1 MKGEGQMKSFLKKAI
16 PLTLLL
22 IAGAA
27 MILTGCTAKPGGVD
41 DGNATQKPTET
52 PGSSE
57 DEEKI
62 DRGGFVAGW
71 EERTMEE
78 LVSIGALTQLIADT
92 KVYDAAALGVPS
104 DGRTDVAPFIND
116 AVNAVAEKG
125 GGVLYFPSGKYKI
138 NSPFKLDGTD
148 GAWVCLAGDPDRSST
163 FILSNKSDGSEYA
176 VITVARDNTHFSF
189 MSFDD
194 NNRSAVSMSLE
205 ASGCSMY
212 GCRIKKN
219 AAKSEKTCLEISG
232 SYDTVRQCWFDHQ
245 NTGAYQVEFTKYP
258 GRSARGNVM
267 CDVHFGGSY
276 TKCTLVSSRDPD
288 ACPEAVSIV
297 RNLYLIPSEPMIEVR
312 SVNGLLIANNMLD
325 AASTAVEIAPEGF
338 GAYNIEVRD
347 NYMGGSKGGVR
358 MVESD
363 AAGANI
369 SVHDNYIWAPD
380 SVTVY
385 GQNYSGLTI
394 RRNYCVLTGGNAL
407 FMRQCVASDI
417 GENLV
422 ANISGA
428 SPELDIMSIDAS
440 SHVDTKGYGSVNMPG
455 EGEKFEIAPKDC
467 PGVTE
472 STAPAFAKM
481 PSVTG
486 DVSLLTA
493 PNKYFN
499 VKDYG
504 ALGDGTTDDTEA
516 VSKCVKAAKAASGT
530 AYFPE
535 GTYVITKTIKV
546 SKDDSKILTFKG
558 DGAEKS
564 RIIGAESLDGHVFDI
579 AMKYNFNMKDLGMEH
594 KGQGSCIDALYVKA
608 FDCTFTSAEA
618 NTAPLMHFHGSNCW
632 AVRCRFDT
640 ANSESYG
647 LCYTR
652 LPKEISINDF
662 IIDNVFTGPGK
673 GVLVGNGT
681 TVGDGRSEGLKVIGN
696 TFGNTGDTQVEVYEI
711 LHINIAYNKFDG
723 AKNAIFLSNLGYGP
737 DGIYIDHNVI
747 SSRGDGITSGIVEGG
762 GDYISMVVI
771 HDNDVTAKSGVKVS
785 EPVPFNKK
793 MIG

>member
-1 MKGEGQMKSFLKKAI
+1 MKRFLKKTV

-27 MILTGCTAKPGGVD
+27 MILTGCTAKPEIVD
-41 DGNATQKPTET
+41 GTETLKPTGD
-52 PGSSE
+52 PGGSGG
-57 DEEKI
+57 EELI
-62 DRGGFVAGW
+62 DRGGNAAEW
-71 EERTMEE
+71 EARTMEE
-78 LVSIGALTQLIADT
+78 LLVTGAVTQLTADA
-92 KVYDAAALGVPS
+92 KVYNAIDLGVPA
-104 DGRTDVAPFIND
+104 DGRTDASEAILNAAA
-116 AVNAVAEKG
+116 AVISKG
-125 GGVLYFPSGKYKI
+125 GGILYFPTGRYKV
-138 NSPFKLDGTD
+138 NSALKIDGND
-148 GAWVCLAGDPDRSST
+148 GAWLCFAGDPAGSSVI
-163 FILSNKSDGSEYA
+163 FVSNSADSENA
-176 VITVARDNTHFSF
+176 ALITVARDNTHFSF
-189 MSFDD
+189 LTFTE
-194 NNRSAVSMSLE
+194 NARNSATFSLE
-205 ASGCSMY
+205 ASGCSLY
-212 GCRIKKN
+212 GCRFTKN
-219 AAKSEKTCLEISG
+219 STRCAKPCLEISG
-232 SYDTVRQCWFDHQ
+232 SYNTVRQCGFEHV
-245 NTGAYQVEFTKYP
+245 NTAVYQVEFTKYP
-258 GRSARGNVM
+258 GRDARGNVL
-267 CDVHFGGSY
+267 CDTHFGGSY
-276 TKCTLVSSRDPD
+276 TKCTLISSHDPD
-288 ACPEAVSIV
+288 GAPEAISIV

-325 AASTAVEIAPEGF
+325 AASTAVGIAPEGS
-338 GAYNIEVRD
+338 GVYNVEIRD

-358 MVESD
+358 MTESD
-363 AAGANI
+363 AAGAGI

-385 GQNYSGLTI
+385 GQNYSALTI

-407 FMRQCVASDI
+407 FMRLCVASDI

-428 SPELDIMSIDAS
+428 SPELDIMSIDAA

-455 EGEKFEIAPKDC
+455 EGEKAEITPKDR
-467 PGVTE
+467 PDVPEAKT
-472 STAPAFAKM
+472 PDFAKM
-481 PSVTG
+481 PQITG
-486 DVSLLTA
+486 DVSLLNA

-516 VSKCVKAAKAASGT
+516 VTKCVKAAKAASGT
-530 AYFPE
+530 AYFPA

-558 DGAEKS
+558 DGAGKS
-564 RIIGAESLDGHVFDI
+564 RIVGAESLDGHIFDI

-608 FDCTFTSAEA
+608 FDCTFTSGET

-640 ANSESYG
+640 ANQESYG

-652 LPKEISINDF
+652 LPNEISINDF
-662 IIDNVFTGPGK
+662 VIDNVFSGPGK

-681 TVGDGRSEGLKVIGN
+681 TVGDGRCEGLKVMGN
-696 TFGNTGDTQVEVYEI
+696 TFGNTGKTQVEVYEI
-711 LHINIAYNKFDG
+711 LHVNIAYNKFDG
-723 AKNAIFLSNLGYGP
+723 AENAIFLSNLGYGP

-747 SSRGDGITSGIVEGG
+747 GTRGDGITSGKVEGG

-771 HDNDVTAKSGVKVS
+771 HDNDITAGSGVKVS

-793 MIG
+793 MVE